1 MKDREDARRDTAKRD
16 AMWMKVLRMVAPGSL
31 LREGVDNVLRAKTG
45 GLIVIGYDDYVRPL
59 IDGGFKIDC
68 EFTPSGL
75 YELAK
80 MDGAIIL
87 SEDAHRILYAN
98 AQLNPDPSIPT
109 AETGT
114 RHRAAER
121 TAKQTNRL
129 VLCISERRNIITLYQ
144 GQFRYSLKDL
154 TTILTK
160 ANQAI
165 QTLERYKSVLDAG
178 LGNLSALEM
187 DEAVTLHEVIS
198 VLQQF
203 QMVVRIRA
211 EIKRYITELG
221 TEGRLVAMQ
230 LEELTAR
237 LDEEAYLLVKD
248 YTAPTETSTPHQI
261 ITDLSHL
268 DAEEMLQDQT
278 VAQILGYSGEAN
290 LLDRP
295 ISSRGHRILH
305 KIPRLPQPVIDNLA
319 EEFTTLGRIVSAT
332 VEELHEVEGI
342 GTARARTIKDGLKR
356 MHDQANLERNTYS

>member
-1 MKDREDARRDTAKRD
+1 MKI
-16 AMWMKVLRMVAPGSL
+16 LRMVAPGSL
-31 LREGVDNVLRAKTG
+31 LREGVDSVLRAKTG
-45 GLIVIGYDDYVRPL
+45 GLIVIGCDDDMRSL
-59 IDGGFKIDC
+59 IDGGFAIDC
-68 EFTPSGL
+68 DFSPAGL

-87 SEDAHRILYAN
+87 SEDTQRILYAN

-109 AETGT
+109 TETGT

-121 TAKQTNRL
+121 TAKQTSRL

-178 LGNLSALEM
+178 LSNLSTLEM
-187 DEAVTLHEVIS
+187 DETVTLHEVIN
-198 VLQQF
+198 VLQRF
-203 QMVVRIRA
+203 QMVSRIRA

-221 TEGRLVAMQ
+221 TEGRLVSMQ
-230 LEELTAR
+230 LEELTTR
-237 LDEEAYLLVKD
+237 VDEEAYLLVKD
-248 YTAPTETSTPHQI
+248 YMAPAHSSTPHQI
-261 ITDLSHL
+261 LMDLAQL
-268 DAEEMLQDQT
+268 DAEEMLQEQT
-278 VAQILGYSGEAN
+278 VAQILGYSGEVN
-290 LLDRP
+290 WKERP

-319 EEFTTLGRIVSAT
+319 EEFSTLGRIVSAT

-356 MHDQANLERNTYS
+356 MHDQASLERNSYT